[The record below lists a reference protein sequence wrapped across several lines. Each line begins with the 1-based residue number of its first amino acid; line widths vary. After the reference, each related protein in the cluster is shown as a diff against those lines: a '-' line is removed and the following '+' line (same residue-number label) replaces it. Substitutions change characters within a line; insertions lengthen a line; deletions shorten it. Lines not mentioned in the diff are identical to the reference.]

1 MKRIAIFVTVLAGAF
16 GAQAQDNQKLE
27 RVGYLRDSVANVLA
41 EHRAKYGKNE
51 ALREELT
58 PVILSLEKE
67 VVRLQAEY
75 DKELDIIS
83 QRDAKSA
90 LNAYAEALKEA
101 AEKAAQG
108 VVEEKPKQEVLVV
121 DKSRMKR
128 DLVANDFFAKR
139 LSEVDYKSLRDAQKN
154 ERKVNDIVARCFAE
168 YGELLALQRRYM
180 EASTK
185 VEADEATALFNAK
198 KEEIAK
204 LDEKLNSA
212 WSSLYYN
219 KIYAYDLLM
228 EREGKTSMIDF
239 SAEAVARAEREISG
253 NSDQY
258 QSDALVGYF
267 ARKKALTEYEMEI
280 ASVLSLTPSRDSLKT
295 VMNELKNRDYKLSK
309 LALQRRSFIDY
320 EEIGVKLPSIYSSSN
335 PVPQTKIYDF
345 GTIYRIRIGVFTKRP
360 NLSVLRGIYPL
371 SYTTEYNDG
380 QYAYFVGGFPTE
392 QEAKE
397 GVDYLK
403 KLGFKQPLISV
414 WVDGEYYPTLEDM
427 HRSQSLYNLEI
438 SGVATL
444 SEAMKEKI
452 LAYNSDCSI
461 SRVGST
467 FVVGMFEGKS
477 YAEAVAAELRAM
489 GNGIVVEI
497 TKKN

>member
-1 MKRIAIFVTVLAGAF
+1 M
-16 GAQAQDNQKLE
+16 
-27 RVGYLRDSVANVLA
+27 
-41 EHRAKYGKNE
+41 
-51 ALREELT
+51 
-58 PVILSLEKE
+58 
-67 VVRLQAEY
+67 
-75 DKELDIIS
+75 
-83 QRDAKSA
+83 
-90 LNAYAEALKEA
+90 
-101 AEKAAQG
+101 
-108 VVEEKPKQEVLVV
+108 
-121 DKSRMKR
+121 
-128 DLVANDFFAKR
+128 
-139 LSEVDYKSLRDAQKN
+139 
-154 ERKVNDIVARCFAE
+154 NDIVARCFAE

-185 VEADEATALFNAK
+185 VEAEEATALFNAK

-204 LDEKLNSA
+204 LDKKLSSA

-219 KIYAYDLLM
+219 KLYAYDLLM

-267 ARKKALTEYEMEI
+267 ARKKALTEYEMEL
-280 ASVLSLTPSRDSLKT
+280 ASVLSLTPSRDSLKM
-295 VMNELKNRDYKLSK
+295 VMSELKNRDYKLSK

-444 SEAMKEKI
+444 TEAMKEKI
-452 LAYNSDCSI
+452 LSYNSDCSI

-477 YAEAVAAELRAM
+477 YAETIAAELRAM
-489 GNGIVVEI
+489 GNGVVVEI